1 MNFDAAVVFVKNSR
15 LHFCSDWLWP
25 YCDQTRAKFASSIK
39 NLIYIFPEPEPQFT
53 KILLISGGPHET
65 GKKTEIIDLSNP
77 NSTCDTWPSYPKEV
91 DGAFG
96 ALLGTTILICG
107 GEG

>member
-1 MNFDAAVVFVKNSR
+1 MIV
-15 LHFCSDWLWP
+15 L
-25 YCDQTRAKFASSIK
+25 
-39 NLIYIFPEPEPQFT
+39 FPEPEPQFT
-53 KILLISGGPHET
+53 KILLITGGPHES

-77 NSTCDTWPSYPKEV
+77 NSTCDTWPSYPIEV

-107 GEG
+107 GEGGESKIPKQINNIIGPVISVNLYTIFFRFLCTRKRKTTLF